1 MRRDLALRRSAPD
14 VPWVGQAWTHSA
26 IATQLRRL
34 QKFQID
40 DVDDLDWPQT
50 FVLRGLNK
58 LLAGWWGSIQPPP
71 QRSDRRP
78 AGAGRGFSK
87 IAHYVAGWTSPSAGS
102 GTFMAAERVNRKLAA
117 ILAADVVGYSRLM
130 AADEAGTLAA
140 LKRYRDT
147 VFDPAVAAHNG
158 RIVKLIGGGTIVEFA
173 SVVDAVNCAMSVQRS
188 GAPAPDRSAAQPVVV
203 LRIGINLGDVITD
216 GDDIYGDGVNIAAR
230 LEPLAEPGG
239 VCISSIV
246 NESIGNRIDVRF
258 QDGGEITVKNID
270 RPIRVWRWQPAG
282 AAANSQKPNVANP
295 AAKAATASIAV
306 LPFTNMSGDAEQEY
320 FSDGIS
326 EDIITDL
333 SKIAG
338 LIVIA
343 RNSSFTYK
351 GRSVDVRA
359 VGRELGVRSVL
370 EGSIRRAGQRVRI
383 TAQLIDA
390 ESGGHLWGDRYD
402 RDLTDIFEVQD
413 DVTHRIVDALKVTLS
428 PAEKARLAES
438 EPSNI
443 DAYDCFLRG
452 RELML
457 GKEKNRATF
466 EGAIS
471 FLRKALTLDQ
481 NYSQAYAC
489 LAFAHIFDYQNRWSD
504 DPDNSLQLAKQYA
517 QQAVE
522 KDANEPLGHCVA
534 GLAAL
539 FERNV
544 ARAKSEV
551 DLALRLN
558 PNLAI
563 AHNLLGNIRI
573 YSGQPLEA
581 VPAIE
586 QAMRLDPAFR
596 HQSLHFLGTAY
607 LFAEKYETAAALLR
621 ERIMLVPETDFS
633 RVALASALGH
643 LGQVDEAGRIWAEL
657 KEVNPKYSFNEYI
670 GRRPLR
676 PEDADRL
683 ASGLAKAGL
692 VS

>member
-1 MRRDLALRRSAPD
+1 M
-14 VPWVGQAWTHSA
+14 
-26 IATQLRRL
+26 
-34 QKFQID
+34 
-40 DVDDLDWPQT
+40 
-50 FVLRGLNK
+50 
-58 LLAGWWGSIQPPP
+58 AG
-71 QRSDRRP
+71 
-78 AGAGRGFSK
+78 
-87 IAHYVAGWTSPSAGS
+87 
-102 GTFMAAERVNRKLAA
+102 ERVNRKLAA

-140 LKRYRDT
+140 LKRHRET
-147 VFDPAVAAHNG
+147 VFDPAVAVHNG
-158 RIVKLIGGGTIVEFA
+158 RIVKLIGDGTIVEFA
-173 SVVDAVNCAMSVQRS
+173 SVVDAVNCALSVQRS
-188 GAPAPDRSAAQPVVV
+188 GAPAPDRSAAQPVIV

-230 LEPLAEPGG
+230 IEPLAEPGG
-239 VCISSIV
+239 LCISSIV

-282 AAANSQKPNVANP
+282 AAANSQKPYVANP

-413 DVTHRIVDALKVTLS
+413 DVTRRIVDALKVTLS

-443 DAYDCFLRG
+443 DAYDSFLRG

-457 GKEKNRATF
+457 GKEKNRDTF
-466 EGAIS
+466 EGAIR

-517 QQAVE
+517 QQAIE
-522 KDANEPLGHCVA
+522 KNANEPLAHCVA

-539 FERNV
+539 F
-544 ARAKSEV
+544 ARDLDHAKREA

-558 PNLAI
+558 PNSAI

-573 YSGQPLEA
+573 SSGQPLEA
-581 VPAIE
+581 IPAIE
-586 QAMRLDPAFR
+586 QAMRLDPAFS
-596 HQSLHFLGTAY
+596 HQSLHFLGTAH
-607 LFAEKYETAAALLR
+607 LFAGKYETAAALLR
-621 ERIMLVPETDFS
+621 QRIVLVPETDFS

-643 LGQVDEAGRIWAEL
+643 LGQPDEARRIWAEL
-657 KEVNPKYSFNEYI
+657 KEINPKYSFSEYI

-676 PEDADRL
+676 AEDADRL

-692 VS
+692 LS